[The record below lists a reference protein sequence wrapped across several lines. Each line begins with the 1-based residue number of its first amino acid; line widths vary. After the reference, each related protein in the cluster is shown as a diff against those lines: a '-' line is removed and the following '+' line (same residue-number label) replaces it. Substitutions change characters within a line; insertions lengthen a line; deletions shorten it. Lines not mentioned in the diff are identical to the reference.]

1 MTAVLAE
8 PSGTGG
14 GLGKGR
20 DRRRKRS
27 GLPGNRMAVP
37 AVSADEAAAW
47 VSDGDTVGI
56 LGAGGGLN
64 EPTSLIEALAQRYRG
79 TGSPRDLT
87 FVHST
92 GLGDRG
98 ERGMSPLAQ
107 PGLCKRVIGG
117 HWGQS
122 PRLAELAERDEIEAY
137 NFPQGVMSQLLR
149 AAAAGQPGII
159 THVGLGTFVDPR
171 STGGRL
177 NASTE
182 EELVRLVEI
191 DGRPW
196 LFYPVT
202 PIDVAFIRATTADTL
217 GYLSF
222 EDEITTLDVLSLAQA
237 THNSGG
243 LVIAQV
249 QRVVRARTLHPKSVR
264 VPGFLVDGLVV
275 CPDQPQL
282 YTGLVDRFFSGDY
295 TMETADPEPLPLDA
309 RKVIARRAL
318 FEVAPGDVGNV
329 GVGISDGV
337 GVVARE
343 EGIDDAFTLTVEL
356 GPIGGISAQGICLG
370 ATVNAQAVVDMGAQ
384 FDFYDGGGLDI
395 AFLSFAEVD
404 RHGNVNVH
412 RFGGKIMG
420 TGGFID
426 IAQNSQRVVFS
437 GTFTAGGVDIRVE
450 AGALRVEREGRVEKF
465 VADLDEVTFSAG
477 DALAAGHHVC
487 YVTERAVFRLTD
499 AGLCLTEVAPG
510 IDVERDVL
518 AHMGFAPLVADELG
532 EMDNRLFRPGPMGV
546 REQWFASQTEGS
558 HSASE
563 RRRTWQSSR

>member
-1 MTAVLAE
+1 MTPVTGQAGVGAE
-8 PSGTGG
+8 RPPA
-14 GLGKGR
+14 
-20 DRRRKRS
+20 RRRRTPRPRED
-27 GLPGNRMAVP
+27 GGHGVP
-37 AVSADEAAAW
+37 VVSADDAVAW
-47 VSDGDTVGI
+47 VRDGDTVGI

-64 EPTSLIEALAQRYRG
+64 EATSLIEALARRHRE

-92 GLGDRG
+92 GLGDRA
-98 ERGMSPLAQ
+98 ERGMSPLAR

-122 PRLAELAERDEIEAY
+122 PRLAELAERGEIEAY
-137 NFPQGVMSQLLR
+137 NFPQGVLSQLFR
-149 AAAAGQPGII
+149 ATAAGQPGIL

-171 STGGRL
+171 SGGGRL
-177 NASTE
+177 NAVTR
-182 EELVRLVEI
+182 EELVRLFEI
-191 DGRPW
+191 DGETW
-196 LFYPVT
+196 LFYPALPV
-202 PIDVAFIRATTADTL
+202 DVAFIRATTADAL

-222 EDEITTLDVLSLAQA
+222 EDEITTLDALALAQA
-237 THNSGG
+237 AHNSGG
-243 LVIAQV
+243 RVVAQV

-282 YTGLVDRFFSGDY
+282 YTGTVDRFFSGDY
-295 TMETADPEPLPLDA
+295 TMETADPEPLPLDV
-309 RKVIARRAL
+309 RKVVARRAL
-318 FEVAPGDVGNV
+318 LEVTPGDVGNV

-343 EGIDDAFTLTVEL
+343 EGVHEAFTLTVEL
-356 GPIGGISAQGICLG
+356 GPIGGISAQGIYLG
-370 ATVNAQAVVDMGAQ
+370 ATINAQAVVDMGAQ

-426 IAQNSQRVVFS
+426 IAQNSQKVVFS
-437 GTFTAGGVDIRVE
+437 GTFTAGGVDVRVE
-450 AGALRVEREGRVEKF
+450 DGALRIAREGRVEKF
-465 VADLDEVTFSAG
+465 VAGLDEVTFSAA
-477 DALAAGHHVC
+477 DALAAGHVVH

-510 IDVERDVL
+510 VDVERDVL
-518 AHMGFAPLVADELG
+518 AHMGFAPQVADDLA
-532 EMDNRLFRPGPMGV
+532 EMDPRLFQPGPMGV
-546 REQWFASQTEGS
+546 RGEWFPGRAGG
-558 HSASE
+558 
-563 RRRTWQSSR
+563 RRDG

>member
-1 MTAVLAE
+1 MT
-8 PSGTGG
+8 SGLSVSSGDGG
-14 GLGKGR
+14 GGSSRRHAGR
-20 DRRRKRS
+20 ARPRGTRGGGD
-27 GLPGNRMAVP
+27 LAVP
-37 AVSADEAAAW
+37 VVSADAAAAW

-64 EPTSLIEALAQRYRG
+64 EATSLIDALARRHRQ
-79 TGSPRDLT
+79 TGSPSGLT

-98 ERGMSPLAQ
+98 HRGMSPLAL
-107 PGLCKRVIGG
+107 PGLCSRVIGG

-137 NFPQGVMSQLLR
+137 NFPQGVLSQLFR
-149 AAAAGQPGII
+149 ATAAGQPGIL

-177 NASTE
+177 NKATR

-191 DGRPW
+191 DGEPW
-196 LFYPVT
+196 LFYPT
-202 PIDVAFIRATTADTL
+202 LPIDIAFIRATTADTL

-222 EDEITTLDVLSLAQA
+222 EDEITTLDVLALAQA

-243 LVIAQV
+243 RVLAQV

-282 YTGLVDRFFSGDY
+282 YTGSVDRFFSGDY
-295 TMETADPEPLPLDA
+295 TMETARPEPLPLDV
-309 RKVIARRAL
+309 RKVVARRAL
-318 FEVAPGDVGNV
+318 LEVTPGDVGNV

-343 EGIDDAFTLTVEL
+343 EGVDEAFTLTVEL
-356 GPIGGISAQGICLG
+356 GPIGGISAQGIYLG
-370 ATVNAQAVVDMGAQ
+370 ATINAQAVVDMGAQ
-384 FDFYDGGGLDI
+384 FDFYDGGGLDV

-404 RHGNVNVH
+404 RYGNVNVH

-437 GTFTAGGVDIRVE
+437 GTFTAGGIDVRVE
-450 AGALRVEREGRVEKF
+450 DGALRIVREGRVEKF
-465 VADLDEVTFSAG
+465 VTGLDQVTFSAA
-477 DALAAGHHVC
+477 DALAAGHAVH

-499 AGLCLTEVAPG
+499 GGLLLTEVAPG
-510 IDVERDVL
+510 IDVERDVFG
-518 AHMGFAPLVADELG
+518 HMGFVPLVADDLA
-532 EMDNRLFRPGPMGV
+532 EMDPRLFQPGPMGV
-546 REQWFASQTEGS
+546 RGEWFPGQAGS
-558 HSASE
+558 
-563 RRRTWQSSR
+563 RRDS